1 MKIRTCIML
10 FVAFLFTTPAMAVME
25 KTSASATVIAQQN
38 NKLKKDF
45 KMEKRQEMIQKS
57 AKKFGFKDPDNK
69 WLWLGLISW
78 VLGGLSY
85 FIALLGSHASNAI
98 YPFLGKLAVIALI
111 IGAVF
116 LLIWI
121 VKKIGTLFYK

>member
-1 MKIRTCIML
+1 MTIRILFML
-10 FVAFLFTTPAMAVME
+10 FTAFSFTIPATAAIE
-25 KTSASATVIAQQN
+25 KTSASATMIAQQN
-38 NKLKKDF
+38 NKLKKNF

-57 AKKFGFKDPDNK
+57 LKKSGFKDPVQK
-69 WLWLGLISW
+69 WLWFGLLSW
-78 VLGGLSY
+78 ILGGLSY

-121 VKKIGTLFYK
+121 VKKIA